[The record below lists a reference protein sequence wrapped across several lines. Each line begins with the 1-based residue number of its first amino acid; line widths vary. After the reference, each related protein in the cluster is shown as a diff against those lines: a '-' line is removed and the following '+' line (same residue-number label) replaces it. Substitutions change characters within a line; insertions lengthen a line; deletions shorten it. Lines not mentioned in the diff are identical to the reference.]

1 VSGLDQAPAH
11 RPAHAAEA
19 NEPNFHF
26 RPSDRVLFR
35 ERECPSP
42 ARQATIISYDN
53 MFKLLVIL
61 TPIALPLVLLIGSS
75 RATKIPGPA
84 EVHALD

>member
-1 VSGLDQAPAH
+1 VSGLDQTPAH

-19 NEPNFHF
+19 DESNFHF

-53 MFKLLVIL
+53 TFELLMIL
-61 TPIALPLVLLIGSS
+61 TLIALPLVAPIGSS
-75 RATKIPGPA
+75 RAMKVPA
-84 EVHALD
+84 SPKST